1 MPILLQSRFGVGH
14 AIQKRGENYAITI
27 HLHESNTFRRPSG
40 ANSSKDRWLGRSE
53 VHSFHDGERE
63 DRHHFMED
71 RRVNVA
77 DYGSAGGHCNIEI
90 EADNSILDNAYQF
103 LQRVKDAYEMA
114 RQSVEEELLHH
125 RPNGNTGQRTSQQKT
140 EPARTEPAQQRQ
152 EYRQDYRND
161 NAGGNRV
168 ASPKQQQFIASL
180 VKGVKGLNW
189 KTLDNYCSVQFGK
202 NTSQLT
208 PKEASALIED
218 LKAAKSGERSI
229 AV

>member
-1 MPILLQSRFGVGH
+1 MAIKINVGVNKKIG
-14 AIQKRGENYAITI
+14 
-27 HLHESNTFRRPSG
+27 LP
-40 ANSSKDRWLGRSE
+40 
-53 VHSFHDGERE
+53 
-63 DRHHFMED
+63 
-71 RRVNVA
+71 

-90 EADNSILDNAYQF
+90 EADNSILDNADQF

-114 RQSVEEELLHH
+114 RQSVEEELSHH
-125 RPNGNTGQRTSQQKT
+125 RTGGSTNGNTSSQTRSASQSK
-140 EPARTEPAQQRQ
+140 AEPAQQRQ

-161 NAGGNRV
+161 NTGGTRV

>member
-1 MPILLQSRFGVGH
+1 MAIKINVGVNKKIG
-14 AIQKRGENYAITI
+14 
-27 HLHESNTFRRPSG
+27 LP
-40 ANSSKDRWLGRSE
+40 
-53 VHSFHDGERE
+53 
-63 DRHHFMED
+63 
-71 RRVNVA
+71 

-90 EADNSILDNAYQF
+90 EADNSILDNADQF

-114 RQSVEEELLHH
+114 RQSVEEELSHH
-125 RPNGNTGQRTSQQKT
+125 RPGGSTNGNTGQRTSQQR

-152 EYRQDYRND
+152 EYRPDYRSD
-161 NAGGNRV
+161 NTTSGNRI
-168 ASPKQQQFIASL
+168 ASAKQQQFIASL

-218 LKAAKSGERSI
+218 LKAAKDGRKEI
-229 AV
+229 AA